1 MILAA
6 FFKVHPQKWQGGMSM
21 RKLAFLPFLSLAFA
35 CADHPL
41 LEPPVESE
49 AGMVVGIFEAASPFK
64 APGTPAFPS
73 VLPLPTGFQP
83 EGIATGRGT
92 DFFVGGFI
100 SGAVYK
106 GDLRTGIG
114 DVLVPGGQ
122 GRMSIGLK
130 VDQRSNLLY
139 VAGGFTGA
147 ASVYDAEGGSL
158 VSAYSFATPGQTLVN
173 DAVVTRDAV
182 YFTDSFRPFLYAVP
196 LGPGGTPG
204 DQGDVWEIPLSGDFS
219 SVDVC
224 PPDPSFPPV
233 NANGIDATPNG
244 KALILIN
251 LCTGTLFRV
260 DPASGVADQID
271 LGGELL
277 YFGDG
282 ILLDGQDLYV
292 VQNVLNRIAVVSLA
306 PDLLSG
312 HVSRY
317 ITSPAFRV
325 PATVAEFG
333 TWLYAVNARFDVAP
347 PPAPAPTVE
356 FEVVKVKKR

>member
-1 MILAA
+1 
-6 FFKVHPQKWQGGMSM
+6 M
-21 RKLAFLPFLSLAFA
+21 RKLAFFSILIPVLA
-35 CADHPL
+35 CADNPL
-41 LEPPVESE
+41 LEPPVKSE
-49 AGMVVGIFEAASPFK
+49 LDLVGASAEAVGPFK
-64 APGTPAFPS
+64 APGTPAFPDI
-73 VLPLPTGFQP
+73 LPLPTGFQP

-106 GDLRTGIG
+106 GDLRNGVG
-114 DVLVPGGQ
+114 DILVPGGL

-130 VDQRSNLLY
+130 VDLRSNLLY

-147 ASVYDAEGGSL
+147 AFVYDGGDGSL
-158 VSAYSFATPGQTLVN
+158 VRVYSFATPGQTLVN
-173 DAVVTRDAV
+173 DAVVTRGAV

-204 DQGDVWEIPLSGDFS
+204 EQADVWQIPLTGDFA
-219 SVDVC
+219 SVGVC

-244 KALILIN
+244 KTLVLIN
-251 LCTGTLFRV
+251 LCTGKLYRV
-260 DPASGVADQID
+260 DPTSGHADEID

-277 YFGDG
+277 FFGDG
-282 ILLDGQDLYV
+282 ILLDGRDLYV
-292 VQNVLNRIAVVSLA
+292 VQNVMNRIAVVSLA

-312 HVSRY
+312 HISRY

-333 TWLYAVNARFDVAP
+333 SWLYAVNARFDVAP
-347 PPAPAPTVE
+347 PPAPAPSVE
-356 FEVVKVKKR
+356 FEVVKVEKH